1 MSERDVSP
9 PKMPFNLRP
18 RLVVIVI
25 VVVLLIALA
34 ASSVFVVDQTE
45 QAVVLRFGRYHST
58 VGPGLQFKLPFGIDQ
73 NYNVR
78 VQQIQREEF
87 GFRTTAAGE
96 TTIMSAAQYP
106 AESIMLTGD
115 LNIIDVQ
122 WIIQYWITDPRA
134 WLFNFESIP
143 GGIGFRAMPPDTNRA
158 SDRRVKTIRDV
169 TQSVMN
175 ALVGDRA
182 IVDVIGAERVAIQIQ
197 AAERLNEVFH
207 GYGLGVRV
215 REVRLRNV
223 VPPVGRVQAAFDDVN
238 RAVQDFNRLINEG
251 REQYNAEIP
260 RADGQARRLIEEAEG
275 YRVNRVN
282 TATGDVA
289 RFVDVL
295 GQYQLDPGTTRTRLY
310 FEMVEAVF
318 ANEEQVDLID
328 RNLQNFLPLMA
339 LGGDTTLGDRLPAAG
354 TSPAGGQ
361 R

>member
-9 PKMPFNLRP
+9 PRMPFSLRP

-25 VVVLLIALA
+25 VVVLLIALT
-34 ASSVFVVDQTE
+34 ASSVYVVDQTE
-45 QAVVLRFGRYHST
+45 QAVVLRFGRYHKTSA
-58 VGPGLQFKLPFGIDQ
+58 PGLQFKLPFGIDQ

-78 VQQIQREEF
+78 VQEVQFEEF
-87 GFRTTAAGE
+87 GFRTTVAGE
-96 TTIMSAAQYP
+96 TSIISAAQYP

-122 WIIQYWITDPRA
+122 WTIQYMIADPRA
-134 WLFNFESIP
+134 WLFNFESVQ
-143 GGIGFRAMPPDTNRA
+143 GGIGFRAMPPAANRA

-169 TQSVMN
+169 AQSVMN

-182 IVDVIGAERVAIQIQ
+182 IVDVIGAEGVAIQVQ
-197 AAERLNEVFH
+197 AVDRLNEVFD

-215 REVRLRNV
+215 TQVLLRNV
-223 VPPVGRVQAAFDDVN
+223 IPPVGRVQAAFQDVN

-289 RFVDVL
+289 RFNDVL
-295 GQYQLDPGTTRTRLY
+295 GQYQLDPRTTRTRLY

-318 ANEEQVDLID
+318 ADEQQVDLID
-328 RNLQNFLPLMA
+328 RNLQNFLPLMT
-339 LGGDTTLGDRLPAAG
+339 LGGNATLGDRLPAAG
-354 TSPAGGQ
+354 TSPAGG